1 MIVTEEV
8 DLNNL
13 PELTDEQKRML
24 IALKNRIP
32 VPDKDCPELSPS
44 ELHKMTEDRKR
55 KQFRTN
61 KYRRK

>member
-1 MIVTEEV
+1 MIIEEEV
-8 DLNNL
+8 DLNDL
-13 PELTDEQKRML
+13 PRLTDEQKRML
-24 IALKNRIP
+24 IALKNRVP

-61 KYRRK
+61 KSRRR